1 MEKVRSSYQGKK
13 AIVTGG
19 LGFIGSNLVLRLV
32 DLGARV
38 TVIDSLVRCCGANEY
53 NIRAVRS
60 DVSLIEKDIAEAA
73 DFRKVLASS
82 DVIFN
87 LAGEVS
93 HVHSMMF
100 PERDA
105 ELNATAQLRFV
116 RECARAAPGVRIVY
130 AGTRQM
136 YGRPLYLPVDENH
149 PVGPVDINGIHKY
162 AAVMYH
168 LTCAHGGAL
177 DSVVLNLTNVY
188 GPRMAL
194 DVPCQGVLGNFIR
207 RLLLGRPLEIFGDG
221 RQLRDPLYVDDAVEA
236 FLAAGAARNP
246 HSQLYNVGGPAALE
260 LREIAEIARRA
271 AGGPPALYRA
281 FPPESQRI
289 DIGSYYADSGLIT
302 RELGWRPRTPFDQG
316 MERTLEFYRA
326 EQRHYLDP
334 ARPDPQCQLL
344 GSASSPQQRYAVR

>member
-1 MEKVRSSYQGKK
+1 VRSGYQGKK

-32 DLGARV
+32 ELGARV
-38 TVIDSLVRCCGANEY
+38 TVIDSMVRCCGANEY
-53 NIRAVRS
+53 NMQAVRS
-60 DVSLIEKDIAEAA
+60 DVSLIQKDVAEAA
-73 DFRKVLASS
+73 DFRKVLASA

-105 ELNATAQLRFV
+105 ALNATAQLRFV
-116 RECARAAPGVRIVY
+116 QECARSAPGVRIVY
-130 AGTRQM
+130 AGTRQV
-136 YGRPLYLPVDENH
+136 YGRPLYLPVDEKH
-149 PVGPVDINGIHKY
+149 PVRPVDINGIHKY

-168 LTCAHGGAL
+168 LTFAHGGAL

-194 DVPCQGVLGNFIR
+194 DLPCQGVLGNFIR
-207 RLLLGRPLEIFGDG
+207 RSLVGRSVEIFGDG

-260 LREIAEIARRA
+260 MREIAEIARRA
-271 AGGPPALYRA
+271 ADAPPALFRT

-289 DIGSYYADSGLIT
+289 DIGSYYADSSLIAH
-302 RELGWRPRTPFDQG
+302 ELGWRPRTSFEQG
-316 MERTLEFYRA
+316 IERTLEFYRA
-326 EQRHYLDP
+326 ELRHYLDP
-334 ARPDPQCQLL
+334 SRPDPQCQLL
-344 GSASSPQQRYAVR
+344 DPASSPQQRYAAR